1 MKLIASFITRRG
13 IHQRIRVC
21 QINSPWVPL
30 NTASASRLRSVALFI
45 ILLAREPWAAFRAF
59 SQHDLHDPRAANLLI
74 AIFFVL
80 FAGALAIDLLTYW
93 PSVIASW

>member
-45 ILLAREPWAAFRAF
+45 ILLLVLGQPFARLANMTYTIPEPLTPDCDLLRAL
-59 SQHDLHDPRAANLLI
+59 SE
-74 AIFFVL
+74 
-80 FAGALAIDLLTYW
+80 ALAIDLLTYW